1 MDYVNIV
8 NNMISLEYTKKGIPF
23 INMGEHGRLT
33 FSKLTAHSEKGYKFI
48 CYNRQYMDKIRIKKK
63 VDGKTV
69 EKLYKAPTRDSY
81 TFDMRFQRKTGQQT
95 KGIPRNTIPTRLG
108 DWLRK
113 TFKKYITTD
122 KYFPYENIKLL
133 EEEIEKAKIKTI
145 LSKPQR
151 KRRMKKK
158 KGKKNG

>member
-1 MDYVNIV
+1 
-8 NNMISLEYTKKGIPF
+8 MISLEYTNKGVPF

-33 FSKLTAHSEKGYKFI
+33 FSKLTAHPEKGYKFI
-48 CYNRQYMDKIRIKKK
+48 TYNRSYMDEVRIKKK
-63 VDGKTV
+63 VNGEV
-69 EKLYKAPTRDSY
+69 IEEYYKAPSRDSY
-81 TFDMRFQRKTGQQT
+81 AFDMRFQRKTGQQGQT

-122 KYFPYENIKLL
+122 LYFPYGNIKLL
-133 EEEIEKAKIKTI
+133 EEEIEKARVKNI

-151 KRRMKKK
+151 KRKIKKRK
-158 KGKKNG
+158 KKNG